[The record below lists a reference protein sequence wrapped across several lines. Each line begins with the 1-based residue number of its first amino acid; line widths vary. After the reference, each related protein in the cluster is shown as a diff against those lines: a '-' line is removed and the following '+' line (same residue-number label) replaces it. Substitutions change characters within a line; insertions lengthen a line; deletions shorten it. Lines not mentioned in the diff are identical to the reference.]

1 MSGGKG
7 GSTSSTVTIPEYIE
21 EAARRNL
28 TKAEKI
34 SQLGYV
40 PYYGPDV
47 AAFTPM
53 QEAAFQNVSDTA
65 SAFGLSA
72 PATQADI
79 MGGMQ
84 RPTEYAGGLK
94 GYSSA
99 PMYQAS
105 LDRLAAERPSQ
116 KSYMDSFFINPYT
129 GEYASPLTDYS
140 QFNTL
145 SDEAALDRANRLAIA
160 QAGAGGAGV
169 GSGVS
174 SYNPTYT
181 TYGGHQDI
189 AHNAIDTAFSDYGQ
203 NIQTLGATSNPA
215 YNAEVAAAY
224 AGMPVTYIDESGN
237 QIVLAG
243 GKPAGEIQGFTANE
257 LSALQ
262 QVEQQKAGGGL
273 DTLFAQPTD
282 RGDFT
287 EGMSAED
294 QNRLAAATML
304 AAGVK
309 NIGGGYNQND
319 PTTGLLGGVK
329 DVFGNVVETVAD
341 IPFLG
346 LLSTVADAFDKPDS
360 TYTIGT
366 SNNNSKKNDDW
377 ANLSNADFSGYDDWS
392 YY

>member
-160 QAGAGGAGV
+160 QAGAGGGGIGGGV
-169 GSGVS
+169 NDPAIM
-174 SYNPTYT
+174 YNPTYT

-224 AGMPVTYIDESGN
+224 AGMPVTYTNEDSGMA
-237 QIVLAG
+237 VT
-243 GKPAGEIQGFTANE
+243 KPAGEITSSDFNSASAADQG
-257 LSALQ
+257 ALY
-262 QVEQQKAGGGL
+262 
-273 DTLFAQPTD
+273 
-282 RGDFT
+282 
-287 EGMSAED
+287 
-294 QNRLAAATML
+294 AASMG
-304 AAGVK
+304 AAGIK

-360 TYTIGT
+360 TYTTGA

>member
-1 MSGGKG
+1 MSAGKG
-7 GSTSSTVTIPEYIE
+7 GSTSSTLTIPEYIE

-53 QEAAFQNVSDTA
+53 QEASFQNVSDTA

-189 AHNAIDTAFSDYGQ
+189 AHDAIDTAFSDYGQ

-224 AGMPVTYIDESGN
+224 AGMPVTYTTKDDLGA
-237 QIVLAG
+237 VPVTKLASEITTSDFD
-243 GKPAGEIQGFTANE
+243 AASAADYGE
-257 LSALQ
+257 
-262 QVEQQKAGGGL
+262 
-273 DTLFAQPTD
+273 
-282 RGDFT
+282 
-287 EGMSAED
+287 
-294 QNRLAAATML
+294 
-304 AAGVK
+304 
-309 NIGGGYNQND
+309 
-319 PTTGLLGGVK
+319 
-329 DVFGNVVETVAD
+329 
-341 IPFLG
+341 
-346 LLSTVADAFDKPDS
+346 
-360 TYTIGT
+360 
-366 SNNNSKKNDDW
+366 
-377 ANLSNADFSGYDDWS
+377 
-392 YY
+392 

>member
-160 QAGAGGAGV
+160 QAGAGGGGIGGGV
-169 GSGVS
+169 NDPAIM
-174 SYNPTYT
+174 YNPTYT

-215 YNAEVAAAY
+215 YNAEVSAAY

-243 GKPAGEIQGFTANE
+243 GKPAGEIQGFT
-257 LSALQ
+257 
-262 QVEQQKAGGGL
+262 K
-273 DTLFAQPTD
+273 TD

-287 EGMSAED
+287 QGMSMED

-304 AAGVK
+304 AAGIK

-346 LLSTVADAFDKPDS
+346 LLSTAADAFDKPDS
-360 TYTIGT
+360 TYTIGP
-366 SNNNSKKNDDW
+366 SEMFNRN
-377 ANLSNADFSGYDDWS
+377 GPR
-392 YY
+392 

>member
-53 QEAAFQNVSDTA
+53 QEASFQNVSDTA

-160 QAGAGGAGV
+160 QAGAGGGGIGGGV
-169 GSGVS
+169 NDPAIM
-174 SYNPTYT
+174 YNPTYT

-189 AHNAIDTAFSDYGQ
+189 AHDAIDTAFSDYGQ

-224 AGMPVTYIDESGN
+224 ASMPVTYTTKDDLGA
-237 QIVLAG
+237 VPVTKLAS
-243 GKPAGEIQGFTANE
+243 EITTSDFDAANKADQG
-257 LSALQ
+257 AL
-262 QVEQQKAGGGL
+262 
-273 DTLFAQPTD
+273 
-282 RGDFT
+282 
-287 EGMSAED
+287 
-294 QNRLAAATML
+294 LAASMG
-304 AAGVK
+304 AAGIK

-377 ANLSNADFSGYDDWS
+377 ADLSNADFSGYDDWS

>member
-53 QEAAFQNVSDTA
+53 QEASFQNVADTA

-160 QAGAGGAGV
+160 QAGAGGGGIGGGV
-169 GSGVS
+169 NDPAIM
-174 SYNPTYT
+174 YNPTYT

-224 AGMPVTYIDESGN
+224 AWN
-237 QIVLAG
+237 
-243 GKPAGEIQGFTANE
+243 
-257 LSALQ
+257 
-262 QVEQQKAGGGL
+262 
-273 DTLFAQPTD
+273 
-282 RGDFT
+282 
-287 EGMSAED
+287 
-294 QNRLAAATML
+294 
-304 AAGVK
+304 
-309 NIGGGYNQND
+309 GGY
-319 PTTGLLGGVK
+319 
-329 DVFGNVVETVAD
+329 
-341 IPFLG
+341 
-346 LLSTVADAFDKPDS
+346 
-360 TYTIGT
+360 
-366 SNNNSKKNDDW
+366 
-377 ANLSNADFSGYDDWS
+377 
-392 YY
+392 

>member
-1 MSGGKG
+1 MAGGKG

-53 QEAAFQNVSDTA
+53 QEASFQNVADTA
-65 SAFGLSA
+65 SAFGLAA
-72 PATQADI
+72 PVTQADI

-84 RPTEYAGGLK
+84 KPTEYAGGVR

-105 LDRLAAERPSQ
+105 LDRLAAERPAQ

-160 QAGAGGAGV
+160 QAGADGGGMGGGV
-169 GSGVS
+169 NEPAII
-174 SYNPTYT
+174 YNPTYT
-181 TYGGHQDI
+181 TYGGHQDV

-203 NIQTLGATSNPA
+203 NIQTLGQTSNPA

-224 AGMPVTYIDESGN
+224 AGMPVTYMDESGN

-257 LSALQ
+257 LNALQ

-287 EGMSAED
+287 QGMSMED

-304 AAGVK
+304 AAGIK

-341 IPFLG
+341 APFLG

-360 TYTIGT
+360 TYTTGA
-366 SNNNSKKNDDW
+366 SEMFNR
-377 ANLSNADFSGYDDWS
+377 GGPR
-392 YY
+392 